1 MRIVSIAAECEPWA
15 KAGGLG
21 DVVDALAR
29 SLGRTSR
36 LERPVDVFL
45 PAYRSVE
52 LPPGLPVE
60 ELRLSLPGP
69 DGPAVSAGPAAFGPV
84 VIRSV
89 ETHGYRLRLVD
100 HPGAFDRPG
109 IYGYP
114 DDPWRFGLLSRAAL
128 ETIRV
133 EAEPI
138 DLLHVHDWHAAAAL
152 VLRDRFYASD
162 PILGRGRLASILT
175 IHNLAYHGW
184 VERAD
189 LASLGLAPGDPV
201 VAPDAAGIDLLWA
214 GIERA
219 DLVNTVSPTFAAEA
233 LTPAVGF
240 GLDPTLRWKAGLEDL
255 DGRPRFFGILNGID
269 PAVWDPAADA
279 DLAAPYSRADLA
291 GKSAC
296 RADLLERVGFDP
308 GDGGPV
314 LGMIGRLDPQK
325 GFDLVAEA
333 APRLLAAGARLV
345 VQGSGD
351 PALAEPFRDLAR
363 RRPERLFLNERFDR
377 AMARR
382 IYAGADLFL
391 MPSRFEPCG
400 QGQMIALRYGTPPV
414 VHRTG
419 GLADT
424 VIDAYLSP
432 ASATGFV
439 FEHPTA
445 DGLVWACEQA
455 FAARAEPTRWAAI
468 VDRGMAVDHDWAA
481 GPTEAYLGAA
491 DRAIRLATGPGASR
505 RRPGR
510 SPAGS
515 PGSSTPPEPGRRR
528 RTSAG

>member
-1 MRIVSIAAECEPWA
+1 MIGERAAAGRVADNDPMHVVSIAAECEPWA

-29 SLGRTSR
+29 SLGQTGA
-36 LERPVDVFL
+36 LDGPVDVFL
-45 PAYRSVE
+45 PGYRSVS
-52 LPPGLPVE
+52 LPAGIPVE
-60 ELRLSLPGP
+60 ELRLTVPGP
-69 DGPAVSAGPAAFGPV
+69 YGPPTADHPGGAASV
-84 VIRSV
+84 LIRSV
-89 ETHGYRLRLVD
+89 LTHGYRLRLVD
-100 HPGAFDRPG
+100 HPAAFDRDA
-109 IYGYP
+109 IYGYD
-114 DDPWRFGLLSRAAL
+114 DDPWRFGLLGRAAL
-128 ETIRV
+128 ETLRL
-133 EAEPI
+133 EARAV

-152 VLRDRFYASD
+152 VLRDRFYAAD
-162 PILGRGRLASILT
+162 PIVGRGRLASILT

-184 VERAD
+184 VDRAE

-233 LTPAVGF
+233 LTPTVGF
-240 GLDPTLRWKAGLEDL
+240 GLDPTLRWKANQLDL

-269 PAVWDPAADA
+269 PAVWDPASDS
-279 DLAAPYSRADLA
+279 DLAAGYARSDLS
-291 GKSAC
+291 GKAAC
-296 RADLLERVGFDP
+296 RSDLLTRIGFDP
-308 GDGGPV
+308 GDNGVV

-325 GFDLVAEA
+325 GFDLLAEA

-351 PALAEPFRDLAR
+351 HALAEPFRALAR
-363 RRPERLFLNERFDR
+363 RRPDRIFLNERFDR

-400 QGQMIALRYGTPPV
+400 QGQMIALRYGTPPI

-424 VIDAYLSP
+424 VIDHYLQP
-432 ASATGFV
+432 RAGTGFV

-445 DGLVWACEQA
+445 DGLAWACEQA
-455 FAARAEPTRWAAI
+455 FETRTDPAAWTALVSRA
-468 VDRGMAVDHDWAA
+468 MAVDNDWAS
-481 GPTEAYLGAA
+481 GPTAAYLDA
-491 DRAIRLATGPGASR
+491 DQRAIAVARAPVSKR
-505 RRPGR
+505 RQARAPK
-510 SPAGS
+510 P
-515 PGSSTPPEPGRRR
+515 
-528 RTSAG
+528 